1 MNLLL
6 EKYRVEFNMGVYIDW
21 CILKS
26 PVTSRLSLRVGG
38 RGFSPDYYERGPGY
52 FHREIE
58 EK

>member
-1 MNLLL
+1 MDLLL
-6 EKYRVEFNMGVYIDW
+6 EKYRFEFNMGVYIDW

-26 PVTSRLSLRVGG
+26 PDTSRLSLRVRG

-52 FHREIE
+52 FHMEIE